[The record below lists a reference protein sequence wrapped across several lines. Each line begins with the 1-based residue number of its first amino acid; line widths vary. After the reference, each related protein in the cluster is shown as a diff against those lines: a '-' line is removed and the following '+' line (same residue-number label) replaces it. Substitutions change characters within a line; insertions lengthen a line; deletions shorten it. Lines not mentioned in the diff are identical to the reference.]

1 MDAAMNEEL
10 KEGIRMSKKALEGY
24 KWFGIQVQEALKAL
38 DEIDLYVDDPKPE
51 NKGRITG
58 IVNEMRARLGSYAGF
73 VPILVETL
81 KKLEA
86 WLETQP

>member
-1 MDAAMNEEL
+1 MDIAMSEEL
-10 KEGIRMSKKALEGY
+10 KEGIKESKKVLEGF
-24 KWFGIQVQEALKAL
+24 KWFGGQVLEALSAL
-38 DEIDLYVDDPKPE
+38 DEIESYVDNPQPE

-58 IVNEMRARLGSYAGF
+58 IVKEMQARLGGYASF
-73 VPILVETL
+73 VPVLVETL